1 MAVSRVAVKVPAALI
16 QPTRQVSSSSRQ
28 MAAQAAVAKSE
39 PKTIESEP
47 LKVSSL
53 ANGLTVASVD
63 ENSPVTTLGVVVKA
77 GSSNESYD
85 NAGASHVLRVV
96 SGMTTQTNSSFGICR
111 NLQQLGASLT
121 CTQGREHT
129 LYTVQVTRDQTDV
142 AAEYLL
148 DCVGGQ
154 AFKPWEL
161 ERNVG
166 KIKLDLAQRTPA
178 TQAVELLHQAAF
190 RSGLGNSL
198 YCPAHKVG
206 SHSTATLQEFVSKH
220 FTAGRAALVGS
231 HSTATLQEFVSK
243 HFKAGRAALVGIGV
257 SHSALTKY
265 SGLLSLDSGSGP
277 VSAPAVYHGAE
288 LRCETGGGLT
298 YVALAGDCAG
308 ATAGV
313 DSVAA
318 MLLQRVLGSG
328 SHVKYGG
335 GQGKLAQAV
344 AAATSANCAVSAL
357 GQMYTD
363 AGLLGALIVSEAGAA
378 GKVVGAV
385 ASTIRNITVTEEE
398 VAAAKNNFLMDC
410 YRLLESPASQIETYG
425 SQALIAG
432 DVMPVEKIPELVAG
446 VTVADVQ
453 AAAKKLSSSKLSLGA
468 VGNLS
473 TVPYVDSL

>member
-1 MAVSRVAVKVPAALI
+1 MAVSRMAVKVPVALI
-16 QPTRQVSSSSRQ
+16 QPTRQVSNSSRQ
-28 MAAQAAVAKSE
+28 LAAQAAVAKSE
-39 PKTIESEP
+39 PRAIESEP

-63 ENSPVTTLGVVVKA
+63 ENSPVATLGVVVKA
-77 GSSNESYD
+77 GSSNESYE
-85 NAGASHVLRVV
+85 NAGTGHVLRVAA
-96 SGMTTQTNSSFGICR
+96 GMATQTNSTFGICR
-111 NLQQLGASLT
+111 NLQQMGASLT

-148 DCVGGQ
+148 DSVGGQ
-154 AFKPWEL
+154 TFKPWEL
-161 ERNVG
+161 GRNVG
-166 KIKLDLAQRTPA
+166 RIKLDLAQRTPA

-198 YCPAHKVG
+198 FCPSHKVG
-206 SHSTATLQEFVSKH
+206 THSTATLQEFVTKH
-220 FTAGRAALVGS
+220 FTAGRAALVGIGVP
-231 HSTATLQEFVSK
+231 HST
-243 HFKAGRAALVGIGV
+243 
-257 SHSALTKY
+257 LTKY
-265 SGLLSLDSGSGP
+265 SGMLTLESGSGP
-277 VSAPAVYHGAE
+277 TSAPATYHGAE
-288 LRCETGGGLT
+288 LRSETGGGLT

-357 GQMYTD
+357 GQIYSD

-398 VAAAKNNFLMDC
+398 VSAAKNNLLIDC
-410 YRLLESPASQIETYG
+410 YRLMESPATQVETYG

-432 DVMPVEKIPELVAG
+432 DILPVEKIPELVAG

-453 AAAKKLSSSKLSLGA
+453 AAAKKLSTAKLSLGA

>member
-63 ENSPVTTLGVVVKA
+63 ENSPVTTLGVVIKA

-198 YCPAHKVG
+198 YCPTHKVG

-220 FTAGRAALVGS
+220 FTAGRAALVG
-231 HSTATLQEFVSK
+231 
-243 HFKAGRAALVGIGV
+243 IGV

-265 SGLLSLDSGSGP
+265 SGMLSLDSGSGP

-410 YRLLESPASQIETYG
+410 YRLLESPATQIETYG